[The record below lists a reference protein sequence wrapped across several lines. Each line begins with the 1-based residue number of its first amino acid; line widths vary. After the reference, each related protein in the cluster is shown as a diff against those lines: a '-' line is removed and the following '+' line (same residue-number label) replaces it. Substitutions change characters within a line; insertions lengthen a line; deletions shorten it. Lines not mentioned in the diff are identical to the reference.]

1 MTIEELKKRKKELK
15 MTLQEI
21 SDISGIPKRTVD
33 DIFSGHTQ
41 NPRLDTVQAIAR
53 ALGIDNE
60 KTSSEELSEEEKQLV
75 SLISQLTEE
84 EVKELSNFIDFMISK
99 RK

>member
-1 MTIEELKKRKKELK
+1 MTIEALKQRKKELK

-21 SDISGIPKRTVD
+21 SDKSNIPKRTVD
-33 DIFSGHTQ
+33 GIFSGKTK
-41 NPRLDTVQAIAR
+41 NPRIDTLQAIER
-53 ALGIDNE
+53 ALGL
-60 KTSSEELSEEEKQLV
+60 SPELSEEEKQLV

-84 EVKELSNFIDFMISK
+84 EVKELSSFVDYIISK